1 MAKNSAANKKGV
13 IVTSFYIALSRFRTK
28 DHSKIFEI
36 GEDVSELNQD
46 ELDSL
51 VERKLVST
59 SNVESKVMG
68 NEPEP
73 KDETGSQ
80 EDETGSQ
87 EDEETKDENE

>member
-1 MAKNSAANKKGV
+1 MTKNSVANKKDV

-36 GEDVSELNQD
+36 GEDVSELEQD

-51 VERKLVST
+51 IERKLVST

-68 NEPEP
+68 NEPES
-73 KDETGSQ
+73 K
-80 EDETGSQ
+80 DETGSQ